1 MLWVFIFLAVLAA
14 AGAAFAF
21 LTSRF
26 YRLSAIKALAKGSKK
41 RRLALSLLSVA
52 LLFAVAW
59 LTMGSMNA
67 LVCMLHLVLFWL
79 LCELLFRCVRQLRER
94 KSRHN
99 AAAALAFAVTAVYLS
114 VGWVL
119 ANRIWRT
126 EYAVETDKAAGSL
139 RIVHFADSHVG
150 TTFDGEG
157 FARYVDE
164 MQALAPDVVLIT
176 GDYVDDDTSK
186 ADMVAACAAL
196 GRLQTT
202 YGVYFSFGNH
212 DKGYFDN
219 ARRGYDGDDL
229 IAELNKNGVTVL
241 QDESVLLDDRFY
253 IVGRQDASEESRGMP
268 RAPIG
273 ELVRGLDCDKYI
285 IVMDHQPGD
294 YENEAAAGVDL
305 VLSGHTHGGQLI
317 PITYVGEWIGENDR
331 TYGMEER
338 GSTRF
343 IVTSGIS
350 DWALWFKTGCKSEY
364 VVIDVK
370 GK

>member
-21 LTSRF
+21 LVSRF
-26 YRLSAIKALAKGSKK
+26 YRLGPVKALAGGSKK
-41 RRLALSLLSVA
+41 RRLAIGVLCVV
-52 LLFAVAW
+52 LLFAAAW
-59 LTMGSMNA
+59 LAMGSMNA
-67 LVCMLHLVLFWL
+67 LVCMIHLVLFWL
-79 LCELLFRCVRQLRER
+79 LCDLLFWCVRRLRGR
-94 KSRHN
+94 SPGRN

-114 VGWVL
+114 AGWVL
-119 ANRIWRT
+119 ANRVWRT
-126 EYAVETDKAAGSL
+126 DYTVETGKETGSL
-139 RIVHFADSHVG
+139 RIVHFADSHIG

-157 FARYVDE
+157 FARYVAE
-164 MQALAPDVVLIT
+164 MQALSPDVVLIT

-186 ADMVAACAAL
+186 ADMEAACAAL
-196 GRLQTT
+196 GTLQTT

-212 DKGYFDN
+212 DKGYFNND
-219 ARRGYDGDDL
+219 RRGYDGDDL
-229 IAELNKNGVTVL
+229 IAELGKNGVTVL

-253 IVGRQDASEESRGMP
+253 IVGRQDASEDTRGTA

-273 ELVRGLDCDKYI
+273 ELVRGFDRGKFI

-317 PITYVGEWIGENDR
+317 PITYVGEWIGQNDR
-331 TYGMEER
+331 TYGMETR